1 MVNFFFNNYLKIYDG
16 RDGGV
21 CIFNRG
27 RGLLE
32 DNDIYRNAQSGVL
45 ISTDSNPVI
54 RRNRIFEGRAAGIE
68 ITNGFSFVLHLKKI
82 CILYFMPSGATATV
96 EHNIL
101 YNNRFGGICIASDVR
116 PTIRDNKNY
125 DNNNAVERAIAKG
138 YCLFK
143 ISSCTSFPMHNFYRF
158 ANLK

>member
-1 MVNFFFNNYLKIYDG
+1 MAGVWIKTDSNPTLRRNKVFCRDFLIRKIFFKIYDG

-45 ISTDSNPVI
+45 ISTESNPVL

-68 ITNGFSFVLHLKKI
+68 ITNG
-82 CILYFMPSGATATV
+82 YFW
-96 EHNIL
+96 NL
-101 YNNRFGGICIASDVR
+101 
-116 PTIRDNKNY
+116 
-125 DNNNAVERAIAKG
+125 
-138 YCLFK
+138 
-143 ISSCTSFPMHNFYRF
+143 NFDWDY
-158 ANLK
+158 